1 MRIMGKKN
9 SIYIQLLR
17 LLSVSAV
24 ISVIVFLS
32 LNYAG
37 EKALDRYYYNFDY
50 EDKMNEKY
58 VGKFQQ
64 YISEHDITSRDAD
77 KINHWMRK
85 QKILS
90 ISIYKDGIQVFDS
103 AYPNQELWEEEVA
116 IADYEWEVYY
126 SVTFADGEAI
136 LSIMGVYAYQLYN
149 YAQIAELL
157 ISFALYLLLVLGGIR
172 RKIEYIMLLKDEIE
186 ILEGGSLD
194 YKITVKGKDEL
205 SALAEGLENM
215 RLSIHGLIESEAQMA
230 HHNQQIVT
238 EMSHDLRTPIT
249 SMMLYTEILKKGNY
263 KNEDQ
268 LTEYIEKIDK
278 KARRMKQLI
287 DHLFEYSL
295 VAKEE
300 NIRLE
305 EPETFEELFY
315 DLFSEI
321 CSYLEQKGFH
331 VIFQVKWMKGK
342 AQVSTNYVMRVM
354 DNITSNIV
362 KYAELTSPV
371 IISSVYEGSMAGF
384 LFENKVLPEKDKTDS
399 SGIGMQSVQSM
410 MEKMNGA
417 CIIEQ
422 EGQKFRVKI
431 LLPFQGA

>member
-17 LLSVSAV
+17 LLSVSAI

>member
-9 SIYIQLLR
+9 SIYIQVLR
-17 LLSVSAV
+17 LLSVSAI

>member
-17 LLSVSAV
+17 LLSVSAI

-384 LFENKVLPEKDKTDS
+384 LFENRVLPEKDKTDS

>member
-17 LLSVSAV
+17 LLSVSAI

-32 LNYAG
+32 LKYAG

-422 EGQKFRVKI
+422 EG
-431 LLPFQGA
+431 

>member
-17 LLSVSAV
+17 LLSVSAI

-50 EDKMNEKY
+50 ENKMNEKY

>member
-17 LLSVSAV
+17 LLSVSAI

-194 YKITVKGKDEL
+194 YKITVMGKDEL

>member
-1 MRIMGKKN
+1 MGKKN

-17 LLSVSAV
+17 LLSVSAI

-32 LNYAG
+32 LKYAG

>member
-1 MRIMGKKN
+1 MGKKN

-17 LLSVSAV
+17 LLSVSAI

>member
-1 MRIMGKKN
+1 
-9 SIYIQLLR
+9 
-17 LLSVSAV
+17 
-24 ISVIVFLS
+24 
-32 LNYAG
+32 
-37 EKALDRYYYNFDY
+37 
-50 EDKMNEKY
+50 
-58 VGKFQQ
+58 
-64 YISEHDITSRDAD
+64 
-77 KINHWMRK
+77 
-85 QKILS
+85 
-90 ISIYKDGIQVFDS
+90 
-103 AYPNQELWEEEVA
+103 
-116 IADYEWEVYY
+116 
-126 SVTFADGEAI
+126 
-136 LSIMGVYAYQLYN
+136 MGVYAYQLYN

>member
-1 MRIMGKKN
+1 MGKKN

-17 LLSVSAV
+17 LLSVSAI

-126 SVTFADGEAI
+126 SVTSADGEAI

>member
-17 LLSVSAV
+17 LLSVSAI

-268 LTEYIEKIDK
+268 LTEYFEKIDK

>member
-17 LLSVSAV
+17 LLSVSAI

-64 YISEHDITSRDAD
+64 YISEHEITSRDAD

>member
-17 LLSVSAV
+17 LLSVSAI

-371 IISSVYEGSMAGF
+371 IISSVYEGSMVGF

>member
-17 LLSVSAV
+17 LLSVSAI

-342 AQVSTNYVMRVM
+342 AQVSTHYVMRVM

>member
-17 LLSVSAV
+17 LLSVSAI

-126 SVTFADGEAI
+126 SVTSADGEAI

>member
-9 SIYIQLLR
+9 SIYIQLSR
-17 LLSVSAV
+17 LLSVSAI

>member
-17 LLSVSAV
+17 LLSVSAI

-32 LNYAG
+32 LKYAG

>member
-17 LLSVSAV
+17 LLSVSAI

-238 EMSHDLRTPIT
+238 EMFHDLRTPIT

>member
-17 LLSVSAV
+17 LLSVSAI

-64 YISEHDITSRDAD
+64 YISEHNITSRDAD

-342 AQVSTNYVMRVM
+342 AQVSSNYVMRVM

>member
-1 MRIMGKKN
+1 MGKKN

-17 LLSVSAV
+17 LLSVSAI

-50 EDKMNEKY
+50 ENKMNEKY

>member
-17 LLSVSAV
+17 LLSVSAI

-194 YKITVKGKDEL
+194 YKITVMGKDEL

-278 KARRMKQLI
+278 KARHMKQLI